1 MEKFS
6 VYDFLGLLLP
16 GALFVYFCNA
26 MNSLFVI
33 LPFSIGNDSWE
44 IKTVLLLCFA
54 LVAGAMLHSINF
66 WLIKQPRYEWLFG
79 MKKHV
84 ADLYLKLDIPFEA
97 MNKSLNEK
105 ASLWFYKPI
114 YFSPKELSLREKK
127 GLTNEEKQ
135 LQDDFY
141 VRMYYELEYLEKIES
156 AKTLQSFYYFFRQ
169 TVAACLFLLG
179 IFVLLSAVWLVIDI
193 TIFTQKTSY
202 FVGIPIVLLLLIVLS
217 AGHAQWYRK
226 AMVLKIYWAY
236 FTHLNQ
242 PLNK

>member
-16 GALFVYFCNA
+16 GALFVYFCNV
-26 MNSLFVI
+26 MNSFFLI
-33 LPFSIGNDSWE
+33 LPFSIGNNSWE

-54 LVAGAMLHSINF
+54 LVAGAMLYSINF
-66 WLIKQPRYEWLFG
+66 WLIKRRWYNWVFR

-105 ASLWFYKPI
+105 ASQWFLKPI
-114 YFSPKELSLREKK
+114 YFSPKELSLRDAKC
-127 GLTNEEKQ
+127 LTNEEKQ

-169 TVAACLFLLG
+169 TVAACLLLLI
-179 IFVLLSAVWLVIDI
+179 IFVLLSIVWLGIDK
-193 TIFTQKTSY
+193 TIFSQKTGY
-202 FVGIPIVLLLLIVLS
+202 FVGIPVALLLLIALS